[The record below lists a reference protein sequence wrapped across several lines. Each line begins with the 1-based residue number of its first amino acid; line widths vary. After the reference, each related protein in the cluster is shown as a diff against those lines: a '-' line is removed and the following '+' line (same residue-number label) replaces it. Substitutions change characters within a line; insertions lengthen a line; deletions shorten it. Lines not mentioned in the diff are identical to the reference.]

1 MVRGAVA
8 GGVHVGASGS
18 GARGRHAVR
27 MEDRGHLEITGVE
40 RVDSFDH
47 EAIVLLTVQG
57 MLRIVGRE
65 LHIRGLDLE
74 AGVCGVDGMV
84 ESLSYRE
91 GKSAERRRTLMSRL
105 VR

>member
-1 MVRGAVA
+1 M
-8 GGVHVGASGS
+8 GASGS

-27 MEDRGHLEITGVE
+27 MEDRAHLDITGVE
-40 RVDSFDH
+40 RVESFDH
-47 EAIVLLTVQG
+47 EEIVLVTVQG
-57 MLRIVGRE
+57 VLRIVGDS

-74 AGVCGVDGMV
+74 AGACGVDGAV

-91 GKSAERRRTLMSRL
+91 GKALERRRTFLTRL